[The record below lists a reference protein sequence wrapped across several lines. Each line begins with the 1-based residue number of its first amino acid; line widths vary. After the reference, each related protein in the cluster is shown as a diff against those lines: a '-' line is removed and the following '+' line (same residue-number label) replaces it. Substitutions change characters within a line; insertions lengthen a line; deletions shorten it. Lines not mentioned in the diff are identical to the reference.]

1 MVKGNQQNI
10 SKSAKAEQVFKLIN
24 EIKNAQH
31 QTVKGFLIL
40 GKNLDIIQKEK
51 LWRDYGSHLEN
62 FGMFIKELG
71 FKHATAFNYIR
82 IWRTFGAYKNLYE
95 LPDYYRLV
103 KLLPVVNEENKEEWL
118 GKAKMLTANDF
129 NDEIQIAKGKISQED
144 CSHEEKEMYY
154 NCKLCLKWFKAG

>member
-1 MVKGNQQNI
+1 MEKEI
-10 SKSAKAEQVFKLIN
+10 LKSEKAEEAFKLID
-24 EIKNAQH
+24 EIRQAQF
-31 QTVKGFLIL
+31 QTIKGFLII
-40 GKNLDIIQKEK
+40 GRNLDIIQASK

-62 FGMFIKELG
+62 FDMFIKELG

-103 KLLPVVNEENKEEWL
+103 KLLPVVNEENKEEWIA
-118 GKAKMLTANDF
+118 KAKMLTASDF
-129 NDEIQIAKGKISQED
+129 NDEVEIAKGKTSQED
-144 CSHEEKEMYY
+144 CSHEKKELYY